1 MTQLAAKDL
10 QQQKSIQTGMS
21 IKPDQLLISA
31 LSLYD
36 KSCSSATESELCVKY
51 RANAQKLA
59 MILTD
64 VNETKADAANLLGRI
79 ALDEGFYQKAG
90 HYIDM
95 ALTIAPNDPGYLFSK
110 GHQLLSLQKLEEACS
125 YFEAAIAV
133 DTNATKAA
141 SSLAYTKYKQNR
153 ITEAFG
159 DYRKLI
165 RKFPEDAHVKTKLFE
180 CTDKIVAESYQPEL
194 EADVISYFHL
204 ENVRYSSLAN
214 ISGSLLL
221 YKYGLENDFV
231 EVNVDLL
238 CQDELF
244 IQSLSKLT
252 FKSPFLE
259 NFITRVRRKL
269 FIDSLS
275 NSDLDENH
283 LELASALSLYS
294 SANEHVQFF
303 DQQERN
309 LLMSLNEL
317 MQAVVTAPEWKPE
330 DLAGAVVL
338 YSMYQPIHALS
349 YADELARYALGDW
362 PSWVRKTLHHG
373 LHEFIAEK
381 SVVKQ
386 IAGITNID
394 NETSV
399 RVQSQYEAHP
409 YPRWLH
415 LSHNTPTNYGRA
427 LEQEF
432 SDFRAPDFFNQGEL
446 NVLVAGCGT
455 GQHAI
460 RVAKYFR
467 NVKVLA
473 VDLSLRSLA
482 YAKMMAEKHEVTNI
496 EFMQADI
503 LNLDSLNRKF
513 HIIECSGVLHHMA
526 DAMEGWMSLNNLL
539 LPGGLIKVG
548 VYSRKARDVVLRSR
562 DIIERNQLDASEDN
576 IRLFRKAILEGSHK
590 AAFRGILNSPD
601 FYNTS
606 GCRDLLFHEH
616 ESQYDP
622 NQLQKMI
629 QNLDLN
635 FIGFVLETDIRQKF
649 GVIFDDESKLKD
661 LSAWAEFEQLEPE
674 AFANMYQFYC
684 QKPFVQVH

>member
-1 MTQLAAKDL
+1 MTQLVTKVP
-10 QQQKSIQTGMS
+10 QEQKSIQSGTS
-21 IKPDQLLISA
+21 VRPDQLLISA

-36 KSCSSATESELCVKY
+36 KSCNSATESELCVKY

-59 MILTD
+59 LVLAD
-64 VNETKADAANLLGRI
+64 VSDTKADAANLLGRI

-95 ALTIAPNDPGYLFSK
+95 ALTVSPRNPGYLFSK
-110 GHQLLSLQKLEEACS
+110 GHQLLAIQKFDEACIC
-125 YFEAAIAV
+125 FEAAIAI
-133 DTNATKAA
+133 DEDATKAA
-141 SSLAYTKYKQNR
+141 SSLAFTKFRQNR
-153 ITEAFG
+153 IAEAFG
-159 DYRKLI
+159 DYRALI
-165 RKFPEDAHVKTKLFE
+165 RKYPEDPHVKTKLFE
-180 CTDKIVAESYQPEL
+180 CTEKIIAESYQPVL
-194 EADVISYFHL
+194 EADVISYFNL
-204 ENVRYSSLAN
+204 QNVKYSSLAN
-214 ISGSLLL
+214 IAGSLLQ
-221 YKYGLENDFV
+221 YKYGLKHEFIEINI
-231 EVNVDLL
+231 DLL
-238 CQDELF
+238 SQDELF
-244 IQSLSKLT
+244 TQSLSKLT
-252 FKSPFLE
+252 FMSPHLE

-269 FIDSLS
+269 FVDSLS
-275 NSDLDENH
+275 NSDLDEDH
-283 LELASALSLYS
+283 LELAAALSLYAT
-294 SANEHVQFF
+294 ANEHVQYF

-309 LLMSLNEL
+309 LLLSLKEL
-317 MQAVVTAPEWKPE
+317 MQTVVAAPEWKPG
-330 DLAGAVVL
+330 DLAGAVLL

-349 YADELARYALGDW
+349 FADDLAKYQLDHW
-362 PSWVRKTLHHG
+362 PSWVQNTLNHG

-381 SVVKQ
+381 TVVEQ
-386 IAGITNID
+386 ISSMTHIE

-399 RVQSQYEAHP
+399 RVQSQYETHP

-432 SDFRAPDFFNQGEL
+432 PDFRAPEFFNQGEL

-460 RVAKYFR
+460 RLAKYFR
-467 NVKVLA
+467 NIKVLA
-473 VDLSLRSLA
+473 IDLSRRSLA

-503 LNLDSLNRKF
+503 LKLGSLDRKF

-526 DAMEGWMSLNNLL
+526 DAMEGWINLNNVL

-548 VYSRKARDVVLRSR
+548 VYSRKARDIVLRSR
-562 DIIERNQLDASEDN
+562 EIIERNKLDATEDN

-590 AAFRGILNSPD
+590 AAFRGILSSPD

-622 NQLQKMI
+622 IELQKMI
-629 QNLDLN
+629 QKLELN
-635 FIGFVLETDIRQKF
+635 FVGFVLESGVRQKF
-649 GVIFDDESKLKD
+649 GVLFEGNSRLKD
-661 LSAWAEFEQLEPE
+661 LSAWAEFEQLEPD
-674 AFANMYQFYC
+674 AFSNMYQFYC
-684 QKPFVQVH
+684 QKPFIQVH